1 MALKQENLTSKFAYN
16 KFYATLVL
24 ACLILLIYLL
34 SPILAPFF
42 MAAILAYICNP
53 IVNKIDDWHISW
65 RERKFSPSRTGATL
79 VVMLFL
85 LAILLLLVLIV
96 VPLLQKELMMM
107 IERLPD
113 YTSYLMGHLKPWL
126 MQNFG
131 VSVDFET
138 AQLKEI
144 LLNNW
149 KTAGGLMGSVML
161 TLSEHGMTV
170 VGWLVNL
177 LLIPVVLFYLLRDWH
192 ALLRSVG
199 ELIPRKLQPRTKQII
214 LEIDTVLA
222 EFLRGQL
229 TVMVL
234 MSLFYV
240 AGLKLAGLDLAL
252 PVGILSGMLGFVPY
266 LGIGI
271 GIVLAIVSSLLE
283 FNAFTQLVPILIVFG
298 LGQLLES
305 MWLTPSLVGDRIGL
319 HPVAVIFALLAGGQ
333 LFGFTGVLLA
343 LPASAAIAVALRHLR
358 NHYLDSQLNQ

>member
-1 MALKQENLTSKFAYN
+1 MTPKQENLTSKFTSGLIVA
-16 KFYATLVL
+16 ATL
-24 ACLILLIYLL
+24 LLVYLL

-42 MAAILAYICNP
+42 TAAILAYICNP
-53 IVNKIDDWHISW
+53 IVNKIDAWQLPIG
-65 RERKFSPSRTGATL
+65 KKQFNPNRTVATL
-79 VVMLFL
+79 IVMLLL
-85 LAILLLLVLIV
+85 LAILLIFIVIV
-96 VPLLQKELMMM
+96 VPLLQKELMMI

-113 YTSYLMGHLKPWL
+113 YVNHLLERIKPWL

-131 VSVDFET
+131 VSIDFEA
-138 AQLKEI
+138 AQIKDI

-149 KTAGGLMGSVML
+149 KTAGGLMGSFML
-161 TLSEHGMTV
+161 TLSTHGITI
-170 VGWLVNL
+170 VGWLLNL

-192 ALLRSVG
+192 ALLASIG
-199 ELIPRKLQPRTKQII
+199 ELIPRKMQLKTKQIAQ
-214 LEIDTVLA
+214 EIDAVLA

-234 MSLFYV
+234 MSLFYA

-252 PVGILSGMLGFVPY
+252 PVGIVSGMLGFVPY
-266 LGIGI
+266 LGVGTGI
-271 GIVLAIVSSLLE
+271 LLAIISGLLE
-283 FNAFTQLVPILIVFG
+283 FNSINQLIPVLVVFG
-298 LGQLLES
+298 LGQLVES

-358 NHYLDSQLNQ
+358 QHYLDSQRNLS